1 MPDQTASDDWSG
13 LGDLVTLTVERF
25 AEPVEGMH
33 RAIVSRW
40 FDLVGPPID
49 PARDVYLKS
58 VGAVYNSVR
67 MTGWA
72 LGKILAVGG
81 SVVQRVRPVPR
92 LWDSRVGSGVQAVA
106 NAVWGD
112 QLAVQAS
119 PLAIDMSMRDDDGA
133 QISPTR
139 DALALAFE
147 VPTPRVV
154 VLIHGLGET
163 ERCWTADPTSD
174 EPIPGLARLLSS
186 AGFTPLLMR
195 YNTGRS
201 VAENGIHLSDLLE
214 DLFRAWPVALDEIA
228 LVGNSMGG
236 LVARSAV
243 QTGQSVQLEWS
254 NVVRRLVTLG
264 SPHLGAP
271 LAKGAHLASLGL
283 RVSPE
288 TRPLSQFLERRSA
301 GLKDL
306 RSGSIGGDDPQ
317 TGDEGGTQVVPE
329 PEGITQHFIAGV
341 LTGDPRHP
349 LGTLLGDLIVRVPS
363 GTGRGRRR
371 RVEATHVAVIGGR
384 RHSDLA
390 GDPVVAEQVRQW
402 LVAQP

>member
-1 MPDQTASDDWSG
+1 M
-13 LGDLVTLTVERF
+13 TLTVKRF

-33 RAIVSRW
+33 RAIVGRW

-58 VGAVYNSVR
+58 VGAVYSSVR

-72 LGKILAVGG
+72 LGRILAVGG
-81 SVVQRVRPVPR
+81 SVIQRVRPVPR

-112 QLAVQAS
+112 QLVLEAS
-119 PLAIDMSMRDDDGA
+119 PLAIDMSMKDDGGA
-133 QISPTR
+133 QIYPTR

-147 VPTPRVV
+147 VPTSRVV

-163 ERCWTADPTSD
+163 ERCWTAEPTS
-174 EPIPGLARLLSS
+174 EAPFPGLAGLLSS

-201 VAENGIHLSDLLE
+201 IAENGIDMSDLLE
-214 DLFRAWPVALDEIA
+214 DFFRTWPVTVDEIA

-243 QTGQSVQLEWS
+243 QNGQSVQREWS
-254 NVVRRLVTLG
+254 NVVHRLVTLG

-306 RSGSIGGDDPQ
+306 RSGSIGGDDLP
-317 TGDEGGTQVVPE
+317 TRDEGGTLVVPE

-341 LTGDPRHP
+341 LTGDPGHP
-349 LGTLLGDLIVRVPS
+349 VGTLLGDLIVRVPS
-363 GTGRGRRR
+363 GTGRGRWR
-371 RVEATHVAVIGGR
+371 RVDATHVAVIGGR
-384 RHSDLA
+384 RHFELA
-390 GDPVVAEQVRQW
+390 RDPAVAEQVRQW
-402 LVAQP
+402 LVEQP